1 MADAVLEDT
10 ATTVRL
16 IWVNRRVWTSV
27 DHLHHGHNISLEC
40 VEQDNDASGGMVLG
54 LIIKDIK
61 DMIAAD

>member
-1 MADAVLEDT
+1 M
-10 ATTVRL
+10 
-16 IWVNRRVWTSV
+16 